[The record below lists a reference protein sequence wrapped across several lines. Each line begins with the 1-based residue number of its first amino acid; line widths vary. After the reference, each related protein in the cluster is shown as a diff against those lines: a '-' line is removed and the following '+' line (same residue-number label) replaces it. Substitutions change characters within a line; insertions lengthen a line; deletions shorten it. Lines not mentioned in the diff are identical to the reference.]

1 MSSFSS
7 KMLQPQP
14 QRTSSSGSDADAIR
28 KRVCKACDRCRLKKS
43 KCDGASPCSRCTAD
57 NAICVFGERKKSH
70 DKIYPK
76 GYVEMLEQQQSQ
88 LVQGLQEMYHRM
100 LAANMWDGPT
110 LSEATGHPLTHD
122 ILAAMGLLEKK
133 HDSDE
138 TIAFEDD
145 VEKLQARL
153 IADGAVMTKRRGSV
167 SSESDSQSIHR
178 AHSSSHSTPVL
189 SKPTL
194 FKENFSFNSSRA
206 PTSSPTSR
214 SPAPKKRKTYPP
226 AVQSPLHQNPPMTN
240 NDPQLYQAEW
250 TLGGQTFA
258 DPESIMK
265 TSFALGKA
273 PYLQQQQQ
281 PAYDFSQDAL
291 IDSPMTSE
299 FDFSDLGYSH
309 LGGNGFGG
317 GPMQDF
323 GYGAYD
329 PMMDVDFKSFIA
341 TA

>member
-1 MSSFSS
+1 
-7 KMLQPQP
+7 MLPLHSRQCHL
-14 QRTSSSGSDADAIR
+14 RFWVSGLDSLKPSPGTDRLIR
-28 KRVCKACDRCRLKKS
+28 
-43 KCDGASPCSRCTAD
+43 
-57 NAICVFGERKKSH
+57 ERKKSH

-122 ILAAMGLLEKK
+122 ILLALGLLEKRQ
-133 HDSDE
+133 DSDE
-138 TIAFEDD
+138 TIAFEED

-153 IADGAVMTKRRGSV
+153 IAEGAVMTKRRGSM
-167 SSESDSQSIHR
+167 SSDSDSHSHR

-194 FKENFSFNSSRA
+194 FKENFSFNSRA

-214 SPAPKKRKTYPP
+214 SPAPKQRRTHPP

-240 NDPQLYQAEW
+240 NDPQLYQPEW
-250 TLGGQTFA
+250 SLAGHTLSN
-258 DPESIMK
+258 PEAIMK
-265 TSFALGKA
+265 ASFALKM
-273 PYLQQQQQ
+273 PCLQQQQQ
-281 PAYDFSQDAL
+281 PAFDFTGQETF

-299 FDFSDLGYSH
+299 FDFTDLGYAH
-309 LGGNGFGG
+309 MGGNGFGG

-323 GYGAYD
+323 GYGGYD